1 MLASPQCTLGG
12 ELLAANVTPISA
24 VYCDPSGGLWAIH
37 ASGMCVFYFSAS
49 AVADIISSTSS
60 SSSASFS
67 GVAAI
72 GAKLKAP
79 SAPIFECSEEDQILA
94 VVFPTTRNASRLFA
108 CIATTEGRLVLVD
121 TEEPVNVLRQCDI
134 GTLFTAVTPAPMDAA
149 GEAAEDG
156 AGVLVSSFDGTF
168 SEVVFV
174 HWEGDDKAVVSATG
188 LFRIRGNIHN
198 VILDEASKR
207 ILTIT
212 QHGEVDVWNWRKGF
226 DETLSFGM
234 LAYSIDDYGEPSCSI
249 LLSGGFLWIG
259 TMMGYIVVFHLR
271 PGVSDGSPRHVWQ
284 AHSNAVAIRS
294 LLLMSLGR
302 HIWSYAA
309 DRQALVWD
317 AETWTLQGSFQFPG
331 DGFSKLHG
339 GLRCM
344 DTIAWG
350 IDETAGT
357 VTWFTVKEP
366 FLRADCGLSFGRDE
380 CVMPRG
386 EVERLHLLET
396 LVSHLCSQLLHAASS
411 DEGTAVRERSSSLN
425 DEHTTKNGVKEE
437 EEEQNMATPPHIDL
451 ALQQLDE
458 DHPSAR
464 LLPPAVA
471 SLVVGWRM
479 VRRTLADAGMRS
491 RSFLEDVQVLLQDN
505 RRHKELQ
512 AQVRRCLAELRQ
524 ELQHGDVCDTL
535 DDVVDIFRA
544 LVRRVEEDS
553 PAASPAHSAIDRN
566 RQTSS
571 RTHSGSTDDAIK
583 TVPSL
588 VEASDDVRARRLEED
603 LMHERQRR
611 ERSEMQLTEAY
622 DEKRELQRQLTQSM
636 RLQED
641 YEERLL
647 SLERSLKTAK
657 KAAAVTA
664 TEAARF
670 SEMEAN
676 LNEAHHTIHLLQD
689 KLEGLMRERQ
699 ESLQTAQENK
709 SLHAEV
715 QNFQVKEQVARR
727 ALASFIETQDFML
740 DKLSDVLQHTNTDVE
755 LYSEVSSLYETFCSR
770 VEMQHGFLVE
780 LKRGYARQRDK
791 DT

>member
-24 VYCDPSGGLWAIH
+24 VYCDPNGGLWAIH

-72 GAKLKAP
+72 GAKSKAP

-134 GTLFTAVTPAPMDAA
+134 GTLFTAVTPVPMDAA
-149 GEAAEDG
+149 CEAAEDG

-188 LFRIRGNIHN
+188 LFRIRGNLHN

-234 LAYSIDDYGEPSCSI
+234 LAYSADEYGEPSCSI
-249 LLSGGFLWIG
+249 LLSGGRLWIG

-317 AETWTLQGSFQFPG
+317 AEAWTLQGSFQFPG

-366 FLRADCGLSFGRDE
+366 FCEQIVDYLLGATSASCRGARLSVCICLRRS
-380 CVMPRG
+380 
-386 EVERLHLLET
+386 
-396 LVSHLCSQLLHAASS
+396 SHTFVHSCYMRRPV
-411 DEGTAVRERSSSLN
+411 TRERRCGR
-425 DEHTTKNGVKEE
+425 GV
-437 EEEQNMATPPHIDL
+437 
-451 ALQQLDE
+451 
-458 DHPSAR
+458 
-464 LLPPAVA
+464 
-471 SLVVGWRM
+471 
-479 VRRTLADAGMRS
+479 
-491 RSFLEDVQVLLQDN
+491 
-505 RRHKELQ
+505 
-512 AQVRRCLAELRQ
+512 
-524 ELQHGDVCDTL
+524 
-535 DDVVDIFRA
+535 RA
-544 LVRRVEEDS
+544 LMTSTRRKM
-553 PAASPAHSAIDRN
+553 
-566 RQTSS
+566 
-571 RTHSGSTDDAIK
+571 G
-583 TVPSL
+583 
-588 VEASDDVRARRLEED
+588 
-603 LMHERQRR
+603 
-611 ERSEMQLTEAY
+611 
-622 DEKRELQRQLTQSM
+622 
-636 RLQED
+636 
-641 YEERLL
+641 
-647 SLERSLKTAK
+647 
-657 KAAAVTA
+657 
-664 TEAARF
+664 
-670 SEMEAN
+670 
-676 LNEAHHTIHLLQD
+676 
-689 KLEGLMRERQ
+689 
-699 ESLQTAQENK
+699 
-709 SLHAEV
+709 
-715 QNFQVKEQVARR
+715 
-727 ALASFIETQDFML
+727 
-740 DKLSDVLQHTNTDVE
+740 
-755 LYSEVSSLYETFCSR
+755 
-770 VEMQHGFLVE
+770 
-780 LKRGYARQRDK
+780 
-791 DT
+791 